1 MKKFLLVVFAWFAF
15 MGLAFAAT
23 PVDLNSANQTQLEV
37 VKGIGP
43 VKAKAIVEYRTKNGP
58 FKSVDD
64 LQKVTGFGKASVGKL
79 RSEVT
84 VGGAKSADVS
94 ASDAKAADTKAADVK
109 ADTKKIGK

>member
-1 MKKFLLVVFAWFAF
+1 MKKFLLVVFAWFSF

-23 PVDLNSANQTQLEV
+23 PVDLNTANQAQLES

-43 VKAKAIVEYRTKNGP
+43 VKAKAVIEYRTKNGP
-58 FKSVDD
+58 FKNVDD

-84 VGGAKSADVS
+84 VGGAKSADVK
-94 ASDAKAADTKAADVK
+94 ASDAKATGTKAADVK
-109 ADTKKIGK
+109 ADTKKPGK